1 MKVNGKSNKR
11 TSFMHKTSKLIALV
25 LSLGIVSITTTGCLP
40 KKVPVQKQR
49 TISTISMVLNKK
61 ESSKETQ
68 DGITIKVKAIHPD
81 NIDKYATLRAKASY
95 WYYKTYNGKRVDYD
109 RDGYAD
115 TVTKKLNFSLTG
127 YPAFEVKI
135 TNSTDH
141 VLKFSNSVLAVE
153 DDKGNTYDA
162 LSKSDLPDYL
172 SESIN
177 AHLGDIEKF
186 HLEKG
191 ENKKL
196 SAKMRKIRLVD
207 NNLKVL
213 PGKTVKAYAVF
224 NYGNY
229 TVDDSKTFIMD
240 STKFSFGLYE
250 LPSKVDKAG
259 KATKTTNFNFVYDIK
274 VKDRIENYTVY
285 IWK

>member
-1 MKVNGKSNKR
+1 
-11 TSFMHKTSKLIALV
+11 MHKTSKLIALV
-25 LSLGIVSITTTGCLP
+25 LSLGIISITTTGCLP

-49 TISTISMVLNKK
+49 ITSTVSMDLNKK

-68 DGITIKVKAIHPD
+68 DGITIKVKAVHPD
-81 NIDKYATLRAKASY
+81 NIDKYASLRAKSYY
-95 WYYKTYNGKRVDYD
+95 WYYKTNYSGKRVDYD
-109 RDGYAD
+109 RDGYYD
-115 TVTKKLNFSLTG
+115 TVTKKFDFSLTG

-141 VLKFSNSVLAVE
+141 VLKLSNAVIAVE

-172 SESIN
+172 TESTN

-186 HLEKG
+186 YLARG

-196 SAKMRKIRLVD
+196 SAKMRKLRLVD
-207 NNLKVL
+207 NNLKIL

-240 STKFSFGLYE
+240 STKLSLGLYE

-259 KATKTTNFNFVYDIK
+259 KATKTVNFNFVYDIK
-274 VKDRIENYTVY
+274 VKDTIENYTVY
-285 IWK
+285 IYK

>member
-1 MKVNGKSNKR
+1 
-11 TSFMHKTSKLIALV
+11 MHKTSKLIALV
-25 LSLGIVSITTTGCLP
+25 LSLGIISITTTGCLP

-49 TISTISMVLNKK
+49 IISTVSMDLNKK

-68 DGITIKVKAIHPD
+68 DGITIKVKAVHPD
-81 NIDKYATLRAKASY
+81 NIDKYASLRAKSYY
-95 WYYKTYNGKRVDYD
+95 WYYKTNYSGKRVDYD
-109 RDGYAD
+109 RDGYYD
-115 TVTKKLNFSLTG
+115 TVTKKFDFSLTG

-141 VLKFSNSVLAVE
+141 VLKLSNAVIAVE

-172 SESIN
+172 TESTN

-186 HLEKG
+186 YLARG

-196 SAKMRKIRLVD
+196 SAKMRKLRLVD
-207 NNLKVL
+207 NNLKIL

-240 STKFSFGLYE
+240 STKLSLGLYE

-259 KATKTTNFNFVYDIK
+259 KATKTVNFNFVYDIK
-274 VKDRIENYTVY
+274 VKDTIENYTVY
-285 IWK
+285 IYK